1 MAVVLVAER
10 ERPDDKASPC
20 ADDGNLV
27 AKLVLPVLLALADAE
42 HVGLVQGIDFVAV
55 NLLAV
60 HELQADVQTL
70 PCRAALRQQTKQLA
84 DKAPGYGAHSAVGL
98 PDLLHTVALASET
111 LHPLQL
117 LHLTTVSLADMD
129 ARILRN
135 PVAIL
140 DNLVEQLR
148 VGGECDVLL
157 LDGRVDERGLLL
169 IALAPPAIL
178 AAPLIFLLAAG
189 IINGQVDTDALLQNQ
204 LRARLA
210 DAVAEMDQLAG
221 GTRSTCGKAPHTAEV
236 LVVGVF
242 PELSH
247 NLLI

>member
-1 MAVVLVAER
+1 M
-10 ERPDDKASPC
+10 
-20 ADDGNLV
+20 
-27 AKLVLPVLLALADAE
+27 
-42 HVGLVQGIDFVAV
+42 
-55 NLLAV
+55 
-60 HELQADVQTL
+60 
-70 PCRAALRQQTKQLA
+70 
-84 DKAPGYGAHSAVGL
+84 
-98 PDLLHTVALASET
+98 ALASET

-129 ARILRN
+129 ASILRN

-157 LDGRVDERGLLL
+157 LDGSVDERGLLL